1 MAKDTEA
8 RGGPTT
14 TTMER
19 RTCTHAIRVP
29 STSDNTKMKTS
40 IKWSKPMRGLAMVK
54 FPMTSLSRNLN
65 HPTSTMAM
73 GPDTRNDSIKVN
85 QPITR
90 EPTIKELTIK
100 ESIIRELI
108 TIRCRIKGELPTM
121 GDTSTKAATVM
132 PGLTRKG

>member
-1 MAKDTEA
+1 
-8 RGGPTT
+8 
-14 TTMER
+14 
-19 RTCTHAIRVP
+19 
-29 STSDNTKMKTS
+29 
-40 IKWSKPMRGLAMVK
+40 MVK
-54 FPMTSLSRNLN
+54 FPMTSLSRNLS

-73 GPDTRNDSIKVN
+73 GQDTRNDSIKVN

-90 EPTIKELTIK
+90 EPTIRELTTRELTIK

-108 TIRCRIKGELPTM
+108 TIRCRIKGELLTM